1 MRLASVAVFI
11 AVSAA
16 LVSAQD
22 PPKNIWDRQYK
33 ERSAESMA
41 QQFES
46 WSRPVYRY
54 RVAIVDL
61 LRLKPGMSVA
71 EIGAGSGFLARLIAE
86 RVGADGRVVATEL
99 EEKMVAHMAGRAKAE
114 GLTNFT
120 AVRGQPGATGLE
132 AGAFDAVAMVN
143 VYSFLDQPDP
153 MLRSAAGAL
162 KPGGLLLIVDY
173 PRTGQGA
180 ERTGV
185 DAEDVIAAAAT
196 AGFEHVDEVGIVP
209 GHFALRFK
217 KAGPTQ

>member
-1 MRLASVAVFI
+1 MRLASVAILV
-11 AVSAA
+11 AVCAVP
-16 LVSAQD
+16 VSAQD
-22 PPKNIWDRQYK
+22 PPKNVWDRQYK
-33 ERSAESMA
+33 ERSAESLA
-41 QQFES
+41 TQFES

-86 RVGADGRVVATEL
+86 RVGAEGTVVATEL
-99 EEKMVAHMAGRAKAE
+99 EEKMVAYMAERAKAE
-114 GLTNFT
+114 GLKNFT
-120 AVRGQPGATGLE
+120 AVRGQAASTGLE
-132 AGAFDAVAMVN
+132 TAAFDAVAMVN

-153 MLRSAAGAL
+153 MLRSVAAAL
-162 KPGGLLLIVDY
+162 RPGGLLLIVDF
-173 PRTGQGA
+173 PRSGQGA

-196 AGFEHVDEVGIVP
+196 AGLEHVDEVGIVP

-217 KAGPTQ
+217 KAGATQ